1 MAIVRYTLEEALKL
15 RGKSD
20 DQRLKNMTEEDI
32 ERAAADDPDNPL
44 LTDEELKQF
53 KPAVHRGSGVY
64 AHEKSQ
70 PEPDQKTPRKFRL
83 EKGKGDD

>member
-32 ERAAADDPDNPL
+32 ERAAAEDPDNPI
-44 LTDEELKQF
+44 LTEEELKQF

-64 AHEKSQ
+64 AHEKSK
-70 PEPDQKTPRKFRL
+70 PEPDQKATRKLRL
-83 EKGKGDD
+83 EKGQGDD